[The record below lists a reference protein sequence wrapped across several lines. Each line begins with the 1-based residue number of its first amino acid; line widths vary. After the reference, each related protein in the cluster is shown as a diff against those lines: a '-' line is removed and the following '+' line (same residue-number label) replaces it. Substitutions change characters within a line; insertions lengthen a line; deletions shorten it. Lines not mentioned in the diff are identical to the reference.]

1 MNPCQNPDIHWSDIA
16 WSRSKKIYEAILEQ
30 PFIKE
35 LAAGTLPEEK
45 FARYLAQD
53 ELYIGNYC
61 KKMHG
66 LSEQLKAE
74 GYKADAELLMEF
86 AVAGEASE
94 QEMHQLLIDR
104 FQIDTNVEMAVTTK
118 AYLDHLQ
125 AAIDSGDVGVGLAA
139 QLPCA
144 WIYNEVGIYIK
155 SIATLEGNPY
165 REWIEMYGD
174 EMFTKGTE
182 DMIAA
187 VDRQAERKEIKFR
200 HPLTLAYLKSSLYE
214 YAFWDFGYRGYGEDY
229 SYMED
234 LKSWVA
240 KP

>member
-1 MNPCQNPDIHWSDIA
+1 MNHSMNPDIHWSDIA
-16 WSRSKKIYEAILEQ
+16 WARSKKIYEAILEQ
-30 PFIKE
+30 PFIGE
-35 LAAGTLPEEK
+35 LASGTLPEEK

-61 KKMHG
+61 QKMRK
-66 LSEQLKAE
+66 LASQLEVE
-74 GYKADAELLMEF
+74 GYEPDADLLMEF
-86 AVAGEASE
+86 VVAGEASE
-94 QEMHQLLIDR
+94 KEMHALLIDR
-104 FQIDTNVEMAVTTK
+104 FHVDTNVEMAVTTR
-118 AYLDHLQ
+118 AYLNHLQ
-125 AAIDSGDVGVGLAA
+125 AAIDGGDVGVGLAA

-144 WIYNEVGIYIK
+144 WIYNEVGKHIK
-155 SIATLEGNPY
+155 SIAVLEGNPY

-174 EMFTKGTE
+174 ELFTKGTE

-187 VDRQAERKEIKFR
+187 VNRQAERKEIKFR
-200 HPLTLAYLKSSLYE
+200 HPLTLAYLKSALYE

-234 LKSWVA
+234 IKAWVA